1 MRRFGRFVVLATG
14 LFAVAFLGGAARD
27 PPLRFLVVPG
37 NGLVTGVQ
45 GQARPGSEALRLA
58 RPVSVFAES
67 GARSGQAS
75 TNGTRGAKP
84 YTTWT
89 AYGGDADSSQY
100 SALNQINKSNVSQLQ
115 VVWTFPV
122 TGTVIFNP
130 LVVDEVMYLLASD
143 NTLVAVDAA
152 TGKEIWR
159 RQTQGTMGARGM
171 NYWES
176 PDRSDRR
183 LLFIAGGY
191 LTAINAQTGDPIP
204 GFGDN
209 GRVDLRIALYR
220 PAAQPLHTG
229 NPGRIFEGTMIVS
242 LPAQGASYDATPA
255 DVQAYDVRTGR
266 IQWVFHSIP
275 HPGELGYDTW
285 PPEAYKT
292 SGGVHNWSELTV
304 DEQRGIAF
312 INFGS
317 PRFDFYGGDRPGNNL
332 FGNSLVALDAR
343 TGKRIWHYQ
352 LVHHDL
358 WDYDLPQVPKL
369 LTIRQNGRTI
379 DVVAQATKQ
388 GFLFVFE
395 RETGHPIWPIE
406 ERPVPQSDVP
416 GEHSSPTQPFPTRPA
431 PFARQTF
438 TEKDINPYLPAV
450 EREALVQRFKFIR
463 NDGLFTPPS
472 FEGSISMPGHNG
484 GANFAT
490 SAVDPTRGEMYVVA
504 KALPTVDR
512 LTLPGQGGRNGVP
525 NAAAAL
531 GAPRGGVGGPI
542 VTPEQKAAMI
552 AQATELLANGGPLRL
567 SSPYEFMNQNSL
579 RMSAVGPP
587 WSEMTAYNLNT
598 GEIRWRIP
606 TGTVLAPPELRI
618 PPNTGSHFPRSG
630 PLVTAGGLVFFATG
644 SDRRF
649 RAYDRDNG
657 QEVWSMEL
665 LAASEGIPATYEI
678 HGRQF
683 IVVPVAAGSGM
694 FAARFGGPGERGASV
709 AGEGRVPEPAPG
721 VPPEQQALVRP
732 EGGGRG
738 GAGGPPGQYIVLAL
752 KR

>member
-1 MRRFGRFVVLATG
+1 MRIFMRRLGRFVVLAAG
-14 LFAVAFLGGAARD
+14 LFAAA
-27 PPLRFLVVPG
+27 
-37 NGLVTGVQ
+37 TGVG
-45 GQARPGSEALRLA
+45 GQAR
-58 RPVSVFAES
+58 
-67 GARSGQAS
+67 
-75 TNGTRGAKP
+75 P

-89 AYGGDADSSQY
+89 AYSGGAHSSQY
-100 SALNQINKSNVSQLQ
+100 SALNQINKSNVSQLH

-130 LVVDEVMYLLASD
+130 LVVDGVMYLQASG
-143 NTLVAVDAA
+143 NTLAAVDAA

-159 RQTQGTMGARGM
+159 RQTQGPIGARGM

-191 LTAINAQTGDPIP
+191 LTAINAQTGDAIG
-204 GFGDN
+204 GFGDH
-209 GRVDLRIALYR
+209 GRVDLRIALHR
-220 PAAQPLHTG
+220 QAAQPLHTG
-229 NPGRIFEGTMIVS
+229 NPGRIFENTMIVS
-242 LPAQGASYDATPA
+242 LPAQGISYDATPA
-255 DVQAYDVRTGR
+255 DVQEYDVRTGR

-275 HPGELGYDTW
+275 HPGEFGYDTW
-285 PPEAYKT
+285 PPEAYKN
-292 SGGVHNWSELTV
+292 SGGVHNWSESTV

-312 INFGS
+312 ISFGS
-317 PRFDFYGGDRPGNNL
+317 PRFDFYGGDRRGTNL

-358 WDYDLPQVPKL
+358 WDYDLPQAPKL
-369 LTIRQNGRTI
+369 LTIRQNGRNV

-395 RETGHPIWPIE
+395 RETGRPIWPIE
-406 ERPVPQSDVP
+406 ERPVPQSDAP

-438 TEKDINPYLPAV
+438 AEKDINPYLPAA
-450 EREALVQRFKFIR
+450 EREALVQRVKSLR
-463 NDGLFTPPS
+463 NEGLFTPPS

-512 LTLPGQGGRNGVP
+512 LTLPGQGGR
-525 NAAAAL
+525 
-531 GAPRGGVGGPI
+531 GGRAGPI
-542 VTPEQKAAMI
+542 VTPEQKALLTS
-552 AQATELLANGGPLRL
+552 QAKELLATGGLLRL
-567 SSPYEFMNQNSL
+567 ESPYEFMNQNS
-579 RMSAVGPP
+579 RSMTAVGPP
-587 WSEMTAYNLNT
+587 WSEMTAYDLNT

-606 TGTVLAPPELRI
+606 TGTVLAPPALGI
-618 PPNTGSHFPRSG
+618 PPNTGAHFPRSG
-630 PLVTAGGLVFFATG
+630 PLVTAGGLVFFGTG

-665 LAASEGIPATYEI
+665 LAASEGMPATYEI

-683 IVVPVAAGSGM
+683 IVVPVAAGTGL
-694 FAARFGGPGERGASV
+694 FAARFGGPGGADGRGAGV
-709 AGEGRVPEPAPG
+709 AGEEPA
-721 VPPEQQALVRP
+721 V
-732 EGGGRG
+732 GGRG

-752 KR
+752 KQ